1 MKYIIDYIIV
11 FFTFIGNTLSKIGNI
26 ILQLFIVIGK
36 VVELLFACAN
46 ALPTVIKVTMIGIIV
61 ACVVYKIL
69 GREGGEA
76 D

>member
-1 MKYIIDYIIV
+1 MKYIIDYVTV
-11 FFTFIGNTLSKIGNI
+11 FFSFIGDTLSKIGNI

-36 VVELLFACAN
+36 VVELLFSCAN